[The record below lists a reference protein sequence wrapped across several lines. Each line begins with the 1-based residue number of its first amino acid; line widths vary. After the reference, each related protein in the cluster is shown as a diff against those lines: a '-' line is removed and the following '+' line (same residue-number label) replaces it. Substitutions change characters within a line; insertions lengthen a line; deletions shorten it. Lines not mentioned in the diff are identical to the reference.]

1 MNRDGRISGVNL
13 DAGVGEMPGK
23 HGKGA
28 SRRHLTREMLL
39 PIPAAK
45 AQMRS
50 MRAHL
55 ALVAMRKGQG
65 NGSLAGELV
74 KSVYMT
80 WLLARDSGNTDP
92 TIFET
97 AEMGLRRCIERAP
110 QGGLWKVDEAACV
123 ALEAVLRMQDEQLAT
138 IPAHLL
144 RRAAAKMERVI
155 DSGRLPS
162 VRDAHEPSAAPD
174 VARH

>member
-1 MNRDGRISGVNL
+1 
-13 DAGVGEMPGK
+13 MPGK

-45 AQMRS
+45 AGMRS

-55 ALVAMRKGQG
+55 ALVAMRKEQG
-65 NGSLAGELV
+65 NSSLAGELV
-74 KSVYMT
+74 KTVYMT
-80 WLLARDSGNTDP
+80 WLLAGDLGASDP
-92 TIFET
+92 AIFET
-97 AEMGLRRCIERAP
+97 AEIGLQRCIERAHEA
-110 QGGLWKVDEAACV
+110 GIWKVDDAACV

-144 RRAAAKMERVI
+144 RRAAAKMEHVI
-155 DSGRLPS
+155 DSGHFPS
-162 VRDAHEPSAAPD
+162 VRGAHHQPPGVPD
-174 VARH
+174 SMRH

>member
-1 MNRDGRISGVNL
+1 
-13 DAGVGEMPGK
+13 MPGK

-28 SRRHLTREMLL
+28 ARRHLTREMLL

-55 ALVAMRKGQG
+55 ALVALRKGQG

-80 WLLARDSGNTDP
+80 WLLARDSGGTDP
-92 TIFET
+92 AIFET
-97 AEMGLRRCIERAP
+97 AELGLQRCIELAP
-110 QGGLWKVDEAACV
+110 QIGVWKVNEAAYV

-138 IPAHLL
+138 VPAHLI
-144 RRAAAKMERVI
+144 RRAAAKLEHII
-155 DSGRLPS
+155 DSGRLPT
-162 VRDAHEPSAAPD
+162 VRDVHESPRAPD
-174 VARH
+174 VVWH

>member
-1 MNRDGRISGVNL
+1 
-13 DAGVGEMPGK
+13 MPGK
-23 HGKGA
+23 HGKGV

-80 WLLARDSGNTDP
+80 WLLARDSGCTDP
-92 TIFET
+92 AIFEA
-97 AEMGLRRCIERAP
+97 AEIGLQRCIELVP
-110 QGGLWKVDEAACV
+110 QDGLWKVDETACV

-138 IPAHLL
+138 IPAYLL
-144 RRAAAKMERVI
+144 RRAAAKMEHVI

-162 VRDAHEPSAAPD
+162 VRDAHETSGAPD
-174 VARH
+174 PVRH